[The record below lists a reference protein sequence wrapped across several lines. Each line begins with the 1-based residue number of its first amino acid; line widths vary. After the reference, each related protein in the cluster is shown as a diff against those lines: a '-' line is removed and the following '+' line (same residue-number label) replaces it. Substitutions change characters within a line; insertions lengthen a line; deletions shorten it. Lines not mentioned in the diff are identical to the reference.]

1 MLTGF
6 KPFVYMKL
14 GRSLPPSLCHPVCF
28 SHFPFFLFPFLT
40 THHPCVASSPDAV
53 QKGPEDPERE
63 RQTAGWELPGE
74 PQQRASI

>member
-14 GRSLPPSLCHPVCF
+14 GRSLPPSSCRFICL
-28 SHFPFFLFPFLT
+28 SHFPFFLFPFFT

-63 RQTAGWELPGE
+63 R
-74 PQQRASI
+74 